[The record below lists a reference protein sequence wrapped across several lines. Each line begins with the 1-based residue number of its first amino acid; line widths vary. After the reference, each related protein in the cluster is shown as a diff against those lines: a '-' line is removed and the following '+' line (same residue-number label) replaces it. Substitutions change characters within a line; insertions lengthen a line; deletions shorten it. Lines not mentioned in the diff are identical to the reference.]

1 MTKYEIRTDRFE
13 FSNSKK
19 SWTSQTAD
27 DIINLYHNP
36 YECNSPKLE
45 ASFESLEEAKAEFES
60 HYRNYGNTREM
71 TGWAGT
77 HLLVGEIAF
86 LEENEYDE
94 DGEFDQGGNWINWS
108 VEPYNNS
115 ALEED

>member
-1 MTKYEIRTDRFE
+1 MTMYEIKTDRFE
-13 FSNSKK
+13 FSNPKK
-19 SWTSQTAD
+19 HWTSQTVD
-27 DIINLYHNP
+27 DIIEMYLGL

-45 ASFESLEEAKAEFES
+45 AGFESLEEAKAEFES
-60 HYRNYGNTREM
+60 HYRNYGNTRET
-71 TGWAGT
+71 TGWAGM

-94 DGEFDQGGNWINWS
+94 DGEFDQGGDWIDWS

-115 ALEED
+115 YA